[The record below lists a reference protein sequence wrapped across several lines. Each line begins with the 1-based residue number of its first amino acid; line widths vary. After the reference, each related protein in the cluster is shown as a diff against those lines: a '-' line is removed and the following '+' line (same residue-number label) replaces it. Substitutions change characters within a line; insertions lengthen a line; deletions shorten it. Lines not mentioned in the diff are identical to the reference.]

1 VEEEETRQTSSSF
14 RDDGVSKDSPTVDE
28 NAVRGLGAIG
38 PGSAKSKEEAD
49 MPEAVDPLAG
59 MPAVDKWGIKGL
71 RTLMHNYPDFQ
82 SMVVGIDPV
91 QLGLDLSSPE

>member
-1 VEEEETRQTSSSF
+1 M
-14 RDDGVSKDSPTVDE
+14 RDH
-28 NAVRGLGAIG
+28 GAIG
-38 PGSAKSKEEAD
+38 PASTSGKPIEESEGLD
-49 MPEAVDPLAG
+49 AVDPLEG

>member
-1 VEEEETRQTSSSF
+1 ML
-14 RDDGVSKDSPTVDE
+14 
-28 NAVRGLGAIG
+28 RGPGAIG
-38 PGSAKSKEEAD
+38 PGSASDKTKDESD
-49 MPEAVDPLAG
+49 GPEAIDPLAG